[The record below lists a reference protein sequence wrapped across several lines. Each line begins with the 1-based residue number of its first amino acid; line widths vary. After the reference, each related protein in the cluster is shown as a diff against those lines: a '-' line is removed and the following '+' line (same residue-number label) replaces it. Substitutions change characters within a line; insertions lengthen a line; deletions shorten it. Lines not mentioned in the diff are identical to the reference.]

1 MACKKQQYNYL
12 GVIWVEKLGNDIMK
26 DLKDIG
32 TKLMCV
38 FLQLFPSWKQ
48 FVAKWLNKY
57 NTKSLRMAKSREFL
71 KSCCTTLWEFM
82 TIRLGKKR
90 TIKKDVT

>member
-32 TKLMCV
+32 AKLMCV

-57 NTKSLRMAKSREFL
+57 KKS
-71 KSCCTTLWEFM
+71 
-82 TIRLGKKR
+82 
-90 TIKKDVT
+90 